1 MSARVRPKLDYFGGC
16 IFRYRKR
23 ASPNK
28 AALIQ
33 EEKKNLKKILELLE
47 GL

>member
-1 MSARVRPKLDYFGGC
+1 MSARIRPKLDYFGGC
-16 IFRYRKR
+16 IFRDRKR